1 MCLTDVTSLSQR
13 RHHSSDSATS
23 GRDRSYS
30 TDSGEALP
38 SRLKEDAWLQEIS
51 ASFLQQYVQYL
62 QSIGFILVQVRPP
75 SPARR
80 CVPEGVESMCPV
92 KELLMAPLS
101 VSPPSVSCSIA
112 RARAAMLSS
121 MSSEGRM
128 SFSYV
133 KQKSED
139 SPKVSVGISHAE
151 SVTWSQTGPRP
162 LLLSVTQSPNTL

>member
-1 MCLTDVTSLSQR
+1 MCLTVAAPLPQK

-23 GRDRSYS
+23 GRDRSHS
-30 TDSGEALP
+30 TDSGDALP
-38 SRLKEDAWLQEIS
+38 GRLKEEAWLLEIS

-62 QSIGFILVQVRPP
+62 QSIGFILVQVRPQ

-80 CVPEGVESMCPV
+80 CVPGSLERVCPV
-92 KELLMAPLS
+92 KEMLISPLP
-101 VSPPSVSCSIA
+101 VSQPCVSCSIA

-139 SPKVSVGISHAE
+139 SPKVSVNIRQLVSNTH
-151 SVTWSQTGPRP
+151 
-162 LLLSVTQSPNTL
+162 QSGLFVSP